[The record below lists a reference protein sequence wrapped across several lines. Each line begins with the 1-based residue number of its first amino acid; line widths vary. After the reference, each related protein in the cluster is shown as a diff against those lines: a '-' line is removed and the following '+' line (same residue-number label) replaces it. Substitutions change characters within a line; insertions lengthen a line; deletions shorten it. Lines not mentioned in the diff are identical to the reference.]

1 MQSIMFIAPVDLMD
15 KSNGVTQ
22 KVINQYNAFCG
33 SFDAYLA
40 AFEAG
45 NVVIYH
51 HNNLEYRDGNKKI
64 QRVIRLNKVDWFI
77 KEHHIE
83 NLYIRY
89 MLSLPPFIKLL
100 HNVKKSTKKIA
111 IEIPD
116 YPYTPQL
123 LIKRQYARFICDWL
137 LNRILKC
144 YVHKV
149 FICSKDKELFGIEA
163 TQLINGT
170 DVEKYKMRNILNTST
185 EYIEVLSLSIMGVA
199 TAVDRFLLGMKAY
212 EEKSGKRKI
221 RLHMVGNGDY
231 FEKYCSIINELQ
243 LNDSVVIYGSIP
255 NDQLLDVFSKC
266 DIGLGAI
273 GFHRAHIHN
282 DSTLKV

>member
-40 AFEAG
+40 AFEAD

-144 YVHKV
+144 YVNKV

-185 EYIEVLSLSIMGVA
+185 EYIEVLSLS
-199 TAVDRFLLGMKAY
+199 
-212 EEKSGKRKI
+212 
-221 RLHMVGNGDY
+221 
-231 FEKYCSIINELQ
+231 
-243 LNDSVVIYGSIP
+243 
-255 NDQLLDVFSKC
+255 
-266 DIGLGAI
+266 
-273 GFHRAHIHN
+273 
-282 DSTLKV
+282 